1 MSSRLDEIAA
11 RRELLVA
18 RGAVQRA
25 RAALEVG
32 ALRESLQWRRS
43 AAGLATS
50 PRARSALIGVA
61 LVLLG
66 RGRAGRILRAA
77 TLAIAV
83 FRLARSF
90 ARSREPRRNSGA

>member
-1 MSSRLDEIAA
+1 MSNRLDELVA
-11 RRELLVA
+11 RRDLLVA

-25 RAALEVG
+25 RAALEV
-32 ALRESLQWRRS
+32 ASLRESLNWRQS
-43 AAGLATS
+43 AAALTGS
-50 PRARSALIGVA
+50 PRGRSALLGVA
-61 LVLLG
+61 LFLLS

-90 ARSREPRRNSGA
+90 VRSRDPRRDSGA